1 MEYIDILTRI
11 LSALLLGFII
21 GLEREMTNKYAGLRT
36 NILVCLGA
44 CIFTIISI
52 YGFPTFADGDNV
64 IVSQA
69 TGVRDTARIA
79 AQVVTGIGF
88 IGGGTVLR
96 HGANVFGLTTAAT
109 LWCTA
114 AIGVLCASGF
124 ILEAISGTVIILF
137 SNVFL
142 RYVNK
147 IVNQKSKYEQT
158 KEEFKV
164 TITSS
169 KDRIKELIKDIT
181 SNTKFNINKL
191 DVKKNTIILN
201 ITFFKPE
208 EKQITKFIDI
218 INKKYEIEEYSYE
231 KLKEEIK
238 IEEYDEL

>member
-1 MEYIDILTRI
+1 MSLEQFIVYLLICFF
-11 LSALLLGFII
+11 LSFFIGI
-21 GLEREMTNKYAGLRT
+21 ERQYRHRSVGLRT
-36 NILVCLGA
+36 TILVAIGSYL
-44 CIFTIISI
+44 F
-52 YGFPTFADGDNV
+52 
-64 IVSQA
+64 VSFSVLLNGYNIDV
-69 TGVRDTARIA
+69 TRIA
-79 AQVVTGIGF
+79 AQIVTGIGF
-88 IGGGTVLR
+88 L
-96 HGANVFGLTTAAT
+96 GAGVILKDGVKIRGLTTAAT

-114 AIGVLCASGF
+114 SIGVLCASGF

-147 IVNQKSKYEQT
+147 IVNQKSRYEQT
-158 KEEFKV
+158 SEEFKV
-164 TITSS
+164 TITFS

-208 EKQITKFIDI
+208 EKQITEFIDI

>member
-1 MEYIDILTRI
+1 MSLEQFIVYLLICFF
-11 LSALLLGFII
+11 LSFFIGI
-21 GLEREMTNKYAGLRT
+21 ERQYRHRSVGLRT
-36 NILVCLGA
+36 TILVAIGSYL
-44 CIFTIISI
+44 F
-52 YGFPTFADGDNV
+52 
-64 IVSQA
+64 VSFSVLLNGYNIDV
-69 TGVRDTARIA
+69 TRIA
-79 AQVVTGIGF
+79 AQIVTGIGF
-88 IGGGTVLR
+88 L
-96 HGANVFGLTTAAT
+96 GAGVILKDGVKIRGLTTAAT

-114 AIGVLCASGF
+114 SIGVLCASGF

-158 KEEFKV
+158 SEEFKV

-201 ITFFKPE
+201 ITFFKSE
-208 EKQITKFIDI
+208 EKQITEFIDI

>member
-1 MEYIDILTRI
+1 MSLEKFIVYLLICFF
-11 LSALLLGFII
+11 LSFFIGI
-21 GLEREMTNKYAGLRT
+21 ERQYRHRSVGLRT
-36 NILVCLGA
+36 TILVAIGSYL
-44 CIFTIISI
+44 F
-52 YGFPTFADGDNV
+52 
-64 IVSQA
+64 VSFSFLLNGYNIDV
-69 TGVRDTARIA
+69 TRIA
-79 AQVVTGIGF
+79 AQIVTGIGF
-88 IGGGTVLR
+88 L
-96 HGANVFGLTTAAT
+96 GAGVILKDGVKIRGLTTAAT

-114 AIGVLCASGF
+114 SIGVLCASGF

-147 IVNQKSKYEQT
+147 IVNQKSRYEQT
-158 KEEFKV
+158 SEEFKV
-164 TITSS
+164 TITVS

-201 ITFFKPE
+201 ITFFKSE
-208 EKQITKFIDI
+208 EKQITEFIDI

>member
-1 MEYIDILTRI
+1 MSLEKFIVYLLICFF
-11 LSALLLGFII
+11 LSFFIGI
-21 GLEREMTNKYAGLRT
+21 ERQYRQRSVGLRT
-36 NILVCLGA
+36 TILVAIGSYL
-44 CIFTIISI
+44 F
-52 YGFPTFADGDNV
+52 
-64 IVSQA
+64 VSFSFLLNGYNIDV
-69 TGVRDTARIA
+69 TRIA
-79 AQVVTGIGF
+79 AQIVTGIGF
-88 IGGGTVLR
+88 L
-96 HGANVFGLTTAAT
+96 GAGVILKDGVKIRGLTTAAT

-114 AIGVLCASGF
+114 SIGVLCASGF

-164 TITSS
+164 TITFS

-208 EKQITKFIDI
+208 EKQITEFIDI

>member
-1 MEYIDILTRI
+1 MSLEKFIVYLLICFF
-11 LSALLLGFII
+11 LSFFIGI
-21 GLEREMTNKYAGLRT
+21 ERQYRQRSVGLRT
-36 NILVCLGA
+36 TILVAIGSYL
-44 CIFTIISI
+44 F
-52 YGFPTFADGDNV
+52 
-64 IVSQA
+64 VSFSVLLNGYNIDV
-69 TGVRDTARIA
+69 TRIA
-79 AQVVTGIGF
+79 AQIVTGIGF
-88 IGGGTVLR
+88 L
-96 HGANVFGLTTAAT
+96 GAGVILKDGVKIRGLTTAAT

-114 AIGVLCASGF
+114 SIGVLCASGF

-147 IVNQKSKYEQT
+147 IVNQKSRYEQT
-158 KEEFKV
+158 SEEFKV

-201 ITFFKPE
+201 ITFFKSE
-208 EKQITKFIDI
+208 EKQITEFIDI

>member
-1 MEYIDILTRI
+1 MSLEQFIVYLLICFF
-11 LSALLLGFII
+11 LSFFIGI
-21 GLEREMTNKYAGLRT
+21 ERQYRHRSVGLRT
-36 NILVCLGA
+36 TILVAIGSYL
-44 CIFTIISI
+44 F
-52 YGFPTFADGDNV
+52 
-64 IVSQA
+64 VSFSVLLNGYNIDV
-69 TGVRDTARIA
+69 TRIA
-79 AQVVTGIGF
+79 AQIVTGIGF
-88 IGGGTVLR
+88 L
-96 HGANVFGLTTAAT
+96 GAGVILKDGVKIRGLTTAAT

-114 AIGVLCASGF
+114 SIGVLCASGF

-147 IVNQKSKYEQT
+147 IVNQKSRYEQT
-158 KEEFKV
+158 SEEFKV

-201 ITFFKPE
+201 ITFFKSE
-208 EKQITKFIDI
+208 EKQITEVIDI

>member
-1 MEYIDILTRI
+1 MSLEQFIVY
-11 LSALLLGFII
+11 LLICFFLRFFIGIERQYRQRSVGF
-21 GLEREMTNKYAGLRT
+21 RT
-36 NILVCLGA
+36 TILVAIGSYL
-44 CIFTIISI
+44 FVSISFLLNGYNI
-52 YGFPTFADGDNV
+52 DVT
-64 IVSQA
+64 
-69 TGVRDTARIA
+69 RIA
-79 AQVVTGIGF
+79 AQIVTGIGF
-88 IGGGTVLR
+88 L
-96 HGANVFGLTTAAT
+96 GAGVILKDGVKIRGLTTAAT

-147 IVNQKSKYEQT
+147 IVNQKSRYEQT
-158 KEEFKV
+158 SEEFKV

-201 ITFFKPE
+201 ITFFKSE
-208 EKQITKFIDI
+208 EKQITEFIDI

>member
-1 MEYIDILTRI
+1 MSLEQFIVYLLICFF
-11 LSALLLGFII
+11 LSFFIGI
-21 GLEREMTNKYAGLRT
+21 ERQYRHRSVGLRT
-36 NILVCLGA
+36 TILVAMGSYL
-44 CIFTIISI
+44 F
-52 YGFPTFADGDNV
+52 
-64 IVSQA
+64 VSFSVLLNGYNIDV
-69 TGVRDTARIA
+69 TRIA
-79 AQVVTGIGF
+79 AQIVTGIGF
-88 IGGGTVLR
+88 L
-96 HGANVFGLTTAAT
+96 GAGVILKDGVKIRGLTTAAT

-114 AIGVLCASGF
+114 SIGVLCASGF

-147 IVNQKSKYEQT
+147 IVNQKSRYEQT
-158 KEEFKV
+158 SEEFKV

-201 ITFFKPE
+201 ITFFKSE
-208 EKQITKFIDI
+208 EKQITEFINI

>member
-1 MEYIDILTRI
+1 MSLEQFIVYLLICFF
-11 LSALLLGFII
+11 LSFFIGI
-21 GLEREMTNKYAGLRT
+21 ERQYRQRSVGLRT
-36 NILVCLGA
+36 TILVAIGSYL
-44 CIFTIISI
+44 F
-52 YGFPTFADGDNV
+52 
-64 IVSQA
+64 VSFSVLLNGYNIDV
-69 TGVRDTARIA
+69 TRIA
-79 AQVVTGIGF
+79 AQIVTGIGF
-88 IGGGTVLR
+88 L
-96 HGANVFGLTTAAT
+96 GAGVILKDGVKIRGLTTAAT

-114 AIGVLCASGF
+114 SIGVLCASGF

-147 IVNQKSKYEQT
+147 IVNQKSRYEQT
-158 KEEFKV
+158 SEEFKV
-164 TITSS
+164 TITVS

-201 ITFFKPE
+201 ITFFKSE
-208 EKQITKFIDI
+208 EKQITEFIDI

>member
-1 MEYIDILTRI
+1 MSLEQFIVYLLICFF
-11 LSALLLGFII
+11 LSFFIGI
-21 GLEREMTNKYAGLRT
+21 ERQYRHRSVGLRT
-36 NILVCLGA
+36 TILVAIGSYL
-44 CIFTIISI
+44 F
-52 YGFPTFADGDNV
+52 
-64 IVSQA
+64 VSFSVLLNGYNIDV
-69 TGVRDTARIA
+69 TRIA
-79 AQVVTGIGF
+79 AQIVTGIGF
-88 IGGGTVLR
+88 L
-96 HGANVFGLTTAAT
+96 GAGVILKDGVKIRGLTTAAT

-114 AIGVLCASGF
+114 SIGVLCASGF

-147 IVNQKSKYEQT
+147 IVNQKSRYEQT
-158 KEEFKV
+158 SEEFKV

-201 ITFFKPE
+201 ITFFKSE
-208 EKQITKFIDI
+208 EKQITEFIDI

>member
-1 MEYIDILTRI
+1 MSLEQFIVYLLICFF
-11 LSALLLGFII
+11 LSFFIGI
-21 GLEREMTNKYAGLRT
+21 ERQYRHRSVGLRT
-36 NILVCLGA
+36 TILVAIGSYL
-44 CIFTIISI
+44 
-52 YGFPTFADGDNV
+52 FASFSFLLNGYNIDV
-64 IVSQA
+64 
-69 TGVRDTARIA
+69 TRIA
-79 AQVVTGIGF
+79 AQIVTGIGF
-88 IGGGTVLR
+88 L
-96 HGANVFGLTTAAT
+96 GAGVILKDGVKIRGLTTAAT

-114 AIGVLCASGF
+114 SIGVLCASGF

-147 IVNQKSKYEQT
+147 IVNQKSRYEQT
-158 KEEFKV
+158 SEEFKV

-201 ITFFKPE
+201 ITFFKSE
-208 EKQITKFIDI
+208 EKQITEFIDI

>member
-1 MEYIDILTRI
+1 MSLEQFIVYLLICFF
-11 LSALLLGFII
+11 LSFFIGI
-21 GLEREMTNKYAGLRT
+21 ERQYRHRSVGLRT
-36 NILVCLGA
+36 TILVAMGSYL
-44 CIFTIISI
+44 F
-52 YGFPTFADGDNV
+52 
-64 IVSQA
+64 VSFSVLLNGYNIDV
-69 TGVRDTARIA
+69 TRIA
-79 AQVVTGIGF
+79 AQIVTGIGF
-88 IGGGTVLR
+88 L
-96 HGANVFGLTTAAT
+96 GAGVILKDGVKIRGLTTAAT

-147 IVNQKSKYEQT
+147 IVNQKSRYEQT
-158 KEEFKV
+158 SEEFKV

-201 ITFFKPE
+201 ITFFKSE
-208 EKQITKFIDI
+208 EKQITEFIDI

>member
-1 MEYIDILTRI
+1 MSLEKFIVYLLICFF
-11 LSALLLGFII
+11 LSFFIGI
-21 GLEREMTNKYAGLRT
+21 ERQYRHRSVGLRT
-36 NILVCLGA
+36 TILVAIGSYL
-44 CIFTIISI
+44 F
-52 YGFPTFADGDNV
+52 
-64 IVSQA
+64 VSFSFLLNGYNIDV
-69 TGVRDTARIA
+69 TRIA
-79 AQVVTGIGF
+79 AQIVTGIGF
-88 IGGGTVLR
+88 L
-96 HGANVFGLTTAAT
+96 GAGVILKDGVKIRGLTTAAT

-114 AIGVLCASGF
+114 SIGVLCASGF

-147 IVNQKSKYEQT
+147 IVNQKSRYEQT
-158 KEEFKV
+158 SEEFKV
-164 TITSS
+164 TITFS

-208 EKQITKFIDI
+208 EKQITEFIDI

>member
-1 MEYIDILTRI
+1 MSLEKFIVYLLICFF
-11 LSALLLGFII
+11 LSFFIGI
-21 GLEREMTNKYAGLRT
+21 ERQYRHRSVGLRT
-36 NILVCLGA
+36 TILVAMGSYL
-44 CIFTIISI
+44 F
-52 YGFPTFADGDNV
+52 
-64 IVSQA
+64 VSFSVLLNGYNIDV
-69 TGVRDTARIA
+69 TRIA
-79 AQVVTGIGF
+79 AQIVTGIGF
-88 IGGGTVLR
+88 L
-96 HGANVFGLTTAAT
+96 GAGVILKDGVKIRGLTTAAT

-164 TITSS
+164 TITFS

-208 EKQITKFIDI
+208 EKQITEFIDI

>member
-1 MEYIDILTRI
+1 MSLEKFIVYLLICFF
-11 LSALLLGFII
+11 LSFFIGI
-21 GLEREMTNKYAGLRT
+21 ERQYRHRSVGLRT
-36 NILVCLGA
+36 TILVAMGSYL
-44 CIFTIISI
+44 F
-52 YGFPTFADGDNV
+52 
-64 IVSQA
+64 VSFSVLLNGYNIDV
-69 TGVRDTARIA
+69 TRIA
-79 AQVVTGIGF
+79 AQIVTGIGF
-88 IGGGTVLR
+88 L
-96 HGANVFGLTTAAT
+96 GAGVILKDGVKIRGLTTAAT

-114 AIGVLCASGF
+114 SIGVLCASGF

-158 KEEFKV
+158 SEEFKV

-201 ITFFKPE
+201 ITFFKSE
-208 EKQITKFIDI
+208 EKQITEFIDI

>member
-1 MEYIDILTRI
+1 MSLEKFIVYLLICFF
-11 LSALLLGFII
+11 LSFFIGI
-21 GLEREMTNKYAGLRT
+21 ERQYRHRSVGLRT
-36 NILVCLGA
+36 TILVAIGSYL
-44 CIFTIISI
+44 F
-52 YGFPTFADGDNV
+52 
-64 IVSQA
+64 VSFSFLLNGYNIDV
-69 TGVRDTARIA
+69 TRIA
-79 AQVVTGIGF
+79 AQIVTGIGF
-88 IGGGTVLR
+88 L
-96 HGANVFGLTTAAT
+96 GAGVILKDGVKIRGLTTAAT

-147 IVNQKSKYEQT
+147 IVNQKSRYEQT
-158 KEEFKV
+158 SEEFKV

-201 ITFFKPE
+201 ITFFKSE
-208 EKQITKFIDI
+208 EKQITEFIDI

>member
-1 MEYIDILTRI
+1 MSLEKFIVYLLICFF
-11 LSALLLGFII
+11 LSFFIGI
-21 GLEREMTNKYAGLRT
+21 ERQYRHRSVGLRT
-36 NILVCLGA
+36 TILVAIGSYL
-44 CIFTIISI
+44 F
-52 YGFPTFADGDNV
+52 
-64 IVSQA
+64 VSFSVLLNGYNIDV
-69 TGVRDTARIA
+69 TRIA
-79 AQVVTGIGF
+79 AQIVTGIGF
-88 IGGGTVLR
+88 L
-96 HGANVFGLTTAAT
+96 GAGVILKDGVKIRGLTTAAT

-147 IVNQKSKYEQT
+147 IVNQKSRYEQT
-158 KEEFKV
+158 SEEFKV

-201 ITFFKPE
+201 ITFFKSE
-208 EKQITKFIDI
+208 EKQITEFIDI

>member
-1 MEYIDILTRI
+1 MSLEQFIVYLLICFF
-11 LSALLLGFII
+11 LSFFIGI
-21 GLEREMTNKYAGLRT
+21 ERQYRHRSVGLRT
-36 NILVCLGA
+36 TILVAIGSYL
-44 CIFTIISI
+44 F
-52 YGFPTFADGDNV
+52 
-64 IVSQA
+64 VSFSFLLNGYNIDV
-69 TGVRDTARIA
+69 TRIA
-79 AQVVTGIGF
+79 AQIVTGIGF
-88 IGGGTVLR
+88 L
-96 HGANVFGLTTAAT
+96 GAGVILKDGVKIRGLTTAAT

-147 IVNQKSKYEQT
+147 IVNQKSRYEQT
-158 KEEFKV
+158 SEEFKV

-208 EKQITKFIDI
+208 EKQITEFIDI

>member
-1 MEYIDILTRI
+1 MSLEKFIVYLLICFF
-11 LSALLLGFII
+11 LSFFIGI
-21 GLEREMTNKYAGLRT
+21 ERQYRHRSVGLRT
-36 NILVCLGA
+36 TILVAIGSYL
-44 CIFTIISI
+44 F
-52 YGFPTFADGDNV
+52 
-64 IVSQA
+64 VSFSVLLNGYNIDV
-69 TGVRDTARIA
+69 TRIA
-79 AQVVTGIGF
+79 AQIVTGIGF
-88 IGGGTVLR
+88 L
-96 HGANVFGLTTAAT
+96 GAGVILKDGVKIRGLTTAAT

-147 IVNQKSKYEQT
+147 IVNQKSRYEQT
-158 KEEFKV
+158 SEEFKV

-201 ITFFKPE
+201 ITFFKQE
-208 EKQITKFIDI
+208 EKQITEFIDI

>member
-1 MEYIDILTRI
+1 MSLEQFIVYLLICFF
-11 LSALLLGFII
+11 LSFFIGI
-21 GLEREMTNKYAGLRT
+21 ERQYRHRSVGLRT
-36 NILVCLGA
+36 TILVAIGSYL
-44 CIFTIISI
+44 F
-52 YGFPTFADGDNV
+52 
-64 IVSQA
+64 VSFSFLLNGYNIDV
-69 TGVRDTARIA
+69 TRIA
-79 AQVVTGIGF
+79 AQIVTGIGF
-88 IGGGTVLR
+88 L
-96 HGANVFGLTTAAT
+96 GAGVILKDGVKIRGLTTAAT

-114 AIGVLCASGF
+114 SIGVLCASGF

-147 IVNQKSKYEQT
+147 IVNQKSRYEQT
-158 KEEFKV
+158 SEEFKV
-164 TITSS
+164 TITFS

-201 ITFFKPE
+201 ITFFKSE
-208 EKQITKFIDI
+208 EKQITEFIDI

>member
-1 MEYIDILTRI
+1 MSLEQFIVYLLICFF
-11 LSALLLGFII
+11 LSFFIGI
-21 GLEREMTNKYAGLRT
+21 ERQYRHRSVGLRT
-36 NILVCLGA
+36 TILVAMGSYL
-44 CIFTIISI
+44 F
-52 YGFPTFADGDNV
+52 
-64 IVSQA
+64 VSFSVLLNGYNIDV
-69 TGVRDTARIA
+69 TRIA
-79 AQVVTGIGF
+79 AQIVTGIGF
-88 IGGGTVLR
+88 L
-96 HGANVFGLTTAAT
+96 GAGVILKDGVKIRGLTTAAT

-201 ITFFKPE
+201 ITFFKSE
-208 EKQITKFIDI
+208 EKQITEFIDI

>member
-1 MEYIDILTRI
+1 MSLEKFIVYLLICFF
-11 LSALLLGFII
+11 LSFFIGI
-21 GLEREMTNKYAGLRT
+21 ERQYRHRSVGLRT
-36 NILVCLGA
+36 TILVAMGSYL
-44 CIFTIISI
+44 F
-52 YGFPTFADGDNV
+52 
-64 IVSQA
+64 VSFSVLLNGYNIDV
-69 TGVRDTARIA
+69 TRIA
-79 AQVVTGIGF
+79 AQIVTGIGF
-88 IGGGTVLR
+88 L
-96 HGANVFGLTTAAT
+96 GAGVILKDGVKIRGLTTAAT

-114 AIGVLCASGF
+114 SIGVLCASGF

-147 IVNQKSKYEQT
+147 IVNQKSRYEQT
-158 KEEFKV
+158 SEEFKV

-201 ITFFKPE
+201 ITFFKSE
-208 EKQITKFIDI
+208 EKQITEFIDI

>member
-1 MEYIDILTRI
+1 MSLEKFIVYLLICFF
-11 LSALLLGFII
+11 LSFFIGI
-21 GLEREMTNKYAGLRT
+21 ERQYRQRSVGLRT
-36 NILVCLGA
+36 TILVAIGSYL
-44 CIFTIISI
+44 F
-52 YGFPTFADGDNV
+52 
-64 IVSQA
+64 VSFSVLLNGYNIDV
-69 TGVRDTARIA
+69 TRIA
-79 AQVVTGIGF
+79 AQIVTGIGF
-88 IGGGTVLR
+88 L
-96 HGANVFGLTTAAT
+96 GAGVILKDGVKIRGLTTAAT

-208 EKQITKFIDI
+208 EKQITEFIDI

>member
-1 MEYIDILTRI
+1 MSLEKFIVYLLICFF
-11 LSALLLGFII
+11 LSFFIGI
-21 GLEREMTNKYAGLRT
+21 ERQYRHRSVGLRT
-36 NILVCLGA
+36 TILVAIGSYL
-44 CIFTIISI
+44 F
-52 YGFPTFADGDNV
+52 
-64 IVSQA
+64 VSFSVLLNGYNIDV
-69 TGVRDTARIA
+69 TRIA
-79 AQVVTGIGF
+79 AQIVTGIGF
-88 IGGGTVLR
+88 L
-96 HGANVFGLTTAAT
+96 GAGVILKDGVKIRGLTTAAT

-114 AIGVLCASGF
+114 SIGVLCASGF

-147 IVNQKSKYEQT
+147 IVNQKSRYEQT
-158 KEEFKV
+158 SEEFKV

-208 EKQITKFIDI
+208 EKQITEFIDI

>member
-1 MEYIDILTRI
+1 MSLEQFIVYLLICFFLSFFIGIERQYRHRSVGLRTTILVAIGSYLFASFSFLLNDYNIDLTRI
-11 LSALLLGFII
+11 A
-21 GLEREMTNKYAGLRT
+21 
-36 NILVCLGA
+36 
-44 CIFTIISI
+44 
-52 YGFPTFADGDNV
+52 
-64 IVSQA
+64 SQ
-69 TGVRDTARIA
+69 I
-79 AQVVTGIGF
+79 VTGIGF
-88 IGGGTVLR
+88 L
-96 HGANVFGLTTAAT
+96 GAGVILKDGIKIRGLTTAAT

-114 AIGVLCASGF
+114 SIGVLCASGF

-147 IVNQKSKYEQT
+147 IVNQKSRYEQT
-158 KEEFKV
+158 SEEFKV
-164 TITSS
+164 TITVS

-201 ITFFKPE
+201 ITFFKSE
-208 EKQITKFIDI
+208 EKQITEFIDI

>member
-1 MEYIDILTRI
+1 MSLEKFIVYLLICFF
-11 LSALLLGFII
+11 LSFFIGI
-21 GLEREMTNKYAGLRT
+21 ERQYRHRSVGLRT
-36 NILVCLGA
+36 TILVAIGSYL
-44 CIFTIISI
+44 F
-52 YGFPTFADGDNV
+52 
-64 IVSQA
+64 VSFSVLLNGYNIDV
-69 TGVRDTARIA
+69 TRIA
-79 AQVVTGIGF
+79 AQIVTGIGF
-88 IGGGTVLR
+88 L
-96 HGANVFGLTTAAT
+96 GAGVILKDGVKIRGLTTAAT

-147 IVNQKSKYEQT
+147 IVNQKSRYEQT
-158 KEEFKV
+158 SEEFKV

-208 EKQITKFIDI
+208 EKQITEFIDI

>member
-1 MEYIDILTRI
+1 MFFSKFFYRI
-11 LSALLLGFII
+11 
-21 GLEREMTNKYAGLRT
+21 ERQYRHRSVGLRT
-36 NILVCLGA
+36 TILVAMGSYL
-44 CIFTIISI
+44 F
-52 YGFPTFADGDNV
+52 
-64 IVSQA
+64 VSFSVLLNGYNIDV
-69 TGVRDTARIA
+69 TRIA
-79 AQVVTGIGF
+79 AQIVTGIGF
-88 IGGGTVLR
+88 L
-96 HGANVFGLTTAAT
+96 GAGVILKDGVKIRGLTTAAT

-114 AIGVLCASGF
+114 SIGVLCASGF

-147 IVNQKSKYEQT
+147 IVNQKSRYEQT
-158 KEEFKV
+158 SEEFKV

-201 ITFFKPE
+201 ITFFKSE
-208 EKQITKFIDI
+208 EKQITEFIDI

>member
-1 MEYIDILTRI
+1 MSLEKFIVYLLICFF
-11 LSALLLGFII
+11 LSFFIGI
-21 GLEREMTNKYAGLRT
+21 ERQYRHRSVGLRT
-36 NILVCLGA
+36 TILVAIGSYL
-44 CIFTIISI
+44 F
-52 YGFPTFADGDNV
+52 
-64 IVSQA
+64 VSFSVLLNGYNIDV
-69 TGVRDTARIA
+69 TRIA
-79 AQVVTGIGF
+79 AQIVTGIGF
-88 IGGGTVLR
+88 L
-96 HGANVFGLTTAAT
+96 GAGVILKDGVKIRGLTTAAT

-114 AIGVLCASGF
+114 SIGVLCASGF

-147 IVNQKSKYEQT
+147 IVNQKSRYEQT
-158 KEEFKV
+158 SEEFKV

-201 ITFFKPE
+201 ITFFKSE
-208 EKQITKFIDI
+208 EKQITEFIDI

>member
-1 MEYIDILTRI
+1 MSLEQFIVYLLICFF
-11 LSALLLGFII
+11 LSFFIGI
-21 GLEREMTNKYAGLRT
+21 ERQYRHRSVGLRT
-36 NILVCLGA
+36 TILVAIGSYL
-44 CIFTIISI
+44 F
-52 YGFPTFADGDNV
+52 
-64 IVSQA
+64 VSFSFLLNGYNIDV
-69 TGVRDTARIA
+69 TRIA
-79 AQVVTGIGF
+79 AQIVTGIGF
-88 IGGGTVLR
+88 L
-96 HGANVFGLTTAAT
+96 GAGVILKDGVKIRGLTTAAT

-114 AIGVLCASGF
+114 SIGVLCASGF

-147 IVNQKSKYEQT
+147 IVNQKSRYEQT
-158 KEEFKV
+158 SEEFKV

-208 EKQITKFIDI
+208 EKQITEFIDI

>member
-1 MEYIDILTRI
+1 MSLEQFIVYLLICFF
-11 LSALLLGFII
+11 LSFFIGI
-21 GLEREMTNKYAGLRT
+21 ERQYRHRSVGLRT
-36 NILVCLGA
+36 TILVAIGSYL
-44 CIFTIISI
+44 F
-52 YGFPTFADGDNV
+52 
-64 IVSQA
+64 VSFSVLLNGYNIDV
-69 TGVRDTARIA
+69 TRIA
-79 AQVVTGIGF
+79 AQIVTGIGF
-88 IGGGTVLR
+88 L
-96 HGANVFGLTTAAT
+96 GAGVILKDGVKIRGLTTAAT

-201 ITFFKPE
+201 ITFFKSE
-208 EKQITKFIDI
+208 EKQITEFIDI

>member
-1 MEYIDILTRI
+1 M
-11 LSALLLGFII
+11 
-21 GLEREMTNKYAGLRT
+21 
-36 NILVCLGA
+36 
-44 CIFTIISI
+44 
-52 YGFPTFADGDNV
+52 
-64 IVSQA
+64 
-69 TGVRDTARIA
+69 
-79 AQVVTGIGF
+79 
-88 IGGGTVLR
+88 
-96 HGANVFGLTTAAT
+96 
-109 LWCTA
+109 
-114 AIGVLCASGF
+114 
-124 ILEAISGTVIILF
+124 F

-164 TITSS
+164 TITFS

-208 EKQITKFIDI
+208 EKQITEFIDI

>member
-1 MEYIDILTRI
+1 MSLEQFIVYLLICFF
-11 LSALLLGFII
+11 LSFFIGI
-21 GLEREMTNKYAGLRT
+21 ERQYRQRSVGLRT
-36 NILVCLGA
+36 TILVAIGSYL
-44 CIFTIISI
+44 F
-52 YGFPTFADGDNV
+52 
-64 IVSQA
+64 VSFSVLLNGYNIDV
-69 TGVRDTARIA
+69 TRIA
-79 AQVVTGIGF
+79 AQIVTGIGF
-88 IGGGTVLR
+88 L
-96 HGANVFGLTTAAT
+96 GAGVILKDGVKIRGLTTAAT

-147 IVNQKSKYEQT
+147 IVNQKSRYEQT
-158 KEEFKV
+158 SEEFKV

-208 EKQITKFIDI
+208 EKQITEFIDI